1 MSWKPFRI
9 QSPRCPANDIYKLV
23 HFSKFY
29 IYILNVNFK
38 KLSSKAKPQP
48 ISLNKTCK
56 TLFTSNLLT
65 CLGRAV
71 SSPEPSCP
79 KRATSNKKVN
89 HFHILSF
96 PPFSNLL
103 DRFLEVSN
111 RAYENNEAG
120 YDSYPSSNGPARH
133 RRVPVPFG

>member
-9 QSPRCPANDIYKLV
+9 QSPRCPANDGYKIV

-38 KLSSKAKPQP
+38 KLSSRAKPQT

-56 TLFTSNLLT
+56 TLFTSNT
-65 CLGRAV
+65 YVFGAR
-71 SSPEPSCP
+71 SFQTEPSCP
-79 KRATSNKKVN
+79 KGATSNKKVN

-111 RAYENNEAG
+111 RTNENNQT
-120 YDSYPSSNGPARH
+120 
-133 RRVPVPFG
+133 

>member
-9 QSPRCPANDIYKLV
+9 QSPRCPANDRYKIV

-38 KLSSKAKPQP
+38 KLSSRAKPQT

-56 TLFTSNLLT
+56 TLFTSNT
-65 CLGRAV
+65 YVFGAR
-71 SSPEPSCP
+71 SFQTEPSCP

-111 RAYENNEAG
+111 RTNENNQT
-120 YDSYPSSNGPARH
+120 YDHGDPPSDGPARN
-133 RRVPVPFG
+133 PI

>member
-9 QSPRCPANDIYKLV
+9 QSPPVLQIININLCTLV
-23 HFSKFY
+23 KFY

-56 TLFTSNLLT
+56 TLFTSNT
-65 CLGRAV
+65 YVFGAR
-71 SSPEPSCP
+71 SFQTEPSCP

-111 RAYENNEAG
+111 RTNENNQT
-120 YDSYPSSNGPARH
+120 
-133 RRVPVPFG
+133 

>member
-1 MSWKPFRI
+1 M
-9 QSPRCPANDIYKLV
+9 
-23 HFSKFY
+23 
-29 IYILNVNFK
+29 NVSIK
-38 KLSSKAKPQP
+38 KLSSRAKPQT
-48 ISLNKTCK
+48 ISSNKLVKHCS
-56 TLFTSNLLT
+56 LVILT
-65 CLGRAV
+65 CLGRAI

-111 RAYENNEAG
+111 RANENNQTHDHG
-120 YDSYPSSNGPARH
+120 DPPSDGPT
-133 RRVPVPFG
+133 

>member
-38 KLSSKAKPQP
+38 KLSSRAKPQT

-56 TLFTSNLLT
+56 TLFTSNT
-65 CLGRAV
+65 YVFGAR
-71 SSPEPSCP
+71 SFQTEPSCP